1 MDDTM
6 NFNGFATDDVEYEV
20 GFDDKDAITRVSEF
34 VISRY
39 PAKKGVDFKTTNTLI
54 EFFDKRCG
62 ITWTVTCNPVK
73 D

>member
-1 MDDTM
+1 MDL
-6 NFNGFATDDVEYEV
+6 NSFASDDVEYEV
-20 GFDDKDAITRVSEF
+20 GFDDKDPITRVSEF

-54 EFFDKRCG
+54 EFFDKRRRV
-62 ITWTVTCNPVK
+62 TWTVACNPVE